1 MTERSMVRGATGKEP
16 RNGSARRGALLLLTV
31 GLLAGCGPLGP
42 NAPTEPSDEGPT
54 PPATPTG
61 IGDQDGDDAA
71 YGAACTGEGTY
82 SVDSSVE
89 QILDDVPSPDGAQL
103 AVSLGY
109 TAEDG
114 PRARLSFSTFGEPG
128 AHGNFD
134 GEVGASSRY
143 DSWTITIRSICDGE
157 VGFDVDEV

>member
-1 MTERSMVRGATGKEP
+1 MTERSMVRGTTEKEP
-16 RNGSARRGALLLLTV
+16 RNGSARRGALLLLTL

-42 NAPTEPSDEGPT
+42 NAPAEPSDEGPT
-54 PPATPTG
+54 APATPTG
-61 IGDQDGDDAA
+61 IGGQGEDDEA
-71 YGAACTGEGTY
+71 YGAACTGEGAY

-89 QILDDVPSPDGAQL
+89 QVLDDIPTPDGAKL

-114 PRARLSFSTFGEPG
+114 PRGRLSFSTFGEPG
-128 AHGNFD
+128 AHGSFD
-134 GEVGASSRY
+134 GEVGTSSNY
-143 DSWTITIRSICDGE
+143 DAWTITIRSICDGE